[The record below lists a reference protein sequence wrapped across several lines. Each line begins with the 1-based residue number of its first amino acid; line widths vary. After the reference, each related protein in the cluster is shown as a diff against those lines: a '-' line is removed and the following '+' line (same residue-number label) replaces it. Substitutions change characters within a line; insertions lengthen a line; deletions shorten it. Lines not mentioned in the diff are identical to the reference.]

1 MFSYIKQLTLSL
13 NKTSIYLALAN
24 VFLVLTLI
32 AANNLKLIPMRS
44 GDFIFFSVLT
54 LAFALYRPG
63 WLFLFFSGSI
73 VLENIN
79 LVPESFGIIVRPY
92 QFFGGLLFLALVV
105 RFFSEKKRLIL
116 PKFYWIDFLPF
127 FIPLLALLP
136 IISSPNKLAG
146 LKLIIILVSFCILY
160 LLTKIYIQ
168 DIFDLKKILPF
179 VFGSSLVVMLYAFW
193 QNMRFAKG
201 LNSFAVMPGRP
212 NGTLPE
218 ADWLGLYLLLLL
230 GASYALIYY
239 LTKYAKDA
247 KKLGLIYVY
256 LFLVFSALII
266 SVSRSAW
273 LGAIMMTTIYF
284 LYVFT
289 EFKFNYKT
297 WQWRR
302 IIRIKLSVLAV
313 FLVSLFVVYFF
324 HLTTFQLWNRAVSTG
339 GMQKITI
346 SCQKNITL
354 PEKIS
359 SLEELAQY
367 GCRHINLEEIEAEK
381 NQGKFVTEI
390 NRIDPNVSVRGEI
403 YKKAWAE
410 IKNHPII
417 GIGFENIAGVLGQ
430 DGRGANFNS
439 SNIFLEIWLGSGI
452 IGLVAFIFFLGY
464 IFLNAVRNIWQARD
478 PEKAVFALF
487 ILLSGLGIII
497 FNLFNA
503 GLLLGIFWVWLGIGS
518 MLKKNDS
525 VEEVQKM

>member
-1 MFSYIKQLTLSL
+1 MLSNIKQLALNF
-13 NKTSIYLALAN
+13 NKTSTYLALAN
-24 VFLVLTLI
+24 IFLALVFVV
-32 AANNLKLIPMRS
+32 ASNLKLIPMRA

-63 WLFLFFSGSI
+63 WLFLFFTGSI

-79 LVPESFGIIVRPY
+79 LAPESFGIIVRPY
-92 QFFGGLLFLALVV
+92 QFFGGLLFLALFV

-116 PKFYWIDFLPF
+116 PKFHWIDFLPF
-127 FIPLLALLP
+127 LIPLLALLP
-136 IISSPNKLAG
+136 LIGSPNKLAG

-168 DIFDLKKILPF
+168 DLFDLKKILPF
-179 VFGSSLVVMLYAFW
+179 IFGSSLVVMGYAFW
-193 QNMRFAKG
+193 QNMRFSRG
-201 LNSFAVMPGRP
+201 LNAFSVMPGRP
-212 NGTLPE
+212 NGTFAE
-218 ADWLGLYLLLLL
+218 ADWLGMYLLLLL

-247 KKLGLIYVY
+247 KKLGLVYVY
-256 LFLVFSALII
+256 LFLVFATLII

-273 LGAIMMTTIYF
+273 LGAIVMTIIYF

-289 EFKFNYKT
+289 EFKFNYKN

-302 IIRIKLSVLAV
+302 IIKIKLSVLAV
-313 FLVSLFVVYFF
+313 FFFSLLAVYFL
-324 HLTTFQLWNRAVSTG
+324 HLTTFQLWNRALSTG

-346 SCQKNITL
+346 SCQENIAL

-359 SLEELAQY
+359 SLEELIKY
-367 GCRHINLEEIEAEK
+367 NCRHINLEEITAEK

-390 NRIDPNVSVRGEI
+390 DRIDPNVSVRGEI
-403 YKKAWAE
+403 YKKAWTE

-417 GIGFENIAGVLGQ
+417 GIGFENIAKVLGQ
-430 DGRGANFNS
+430 DGRGANLNS

-452 IGLVAFIFFLGY
+452 GGLLVFIFFLGY
-464 IFLNAVRNIWQARD
+464 IFLKAVKNIWQTKD
-478 PEKAVFALF
+478 PEKAVLALF

-518 MLKKNDS
+518 VALNKNS
-525 VEEVQKM
+525 N

>member
-1 MFSYIKQLTLSL
+1 MLAKIKQLALSL

-63 WLFLFFSGSI
+63 WLFLFFTGSL
-73 VLENIN
+73 VLESIN
-79 LVPESFGIIVRPY
+79 LAPESFGIMVRLY
-92 QFFGGLLFLALVV
+92 QFFGGLLFLALFL

-116 PKFYWIDFLPF
+116 PKFHWIDFLLLL
-127 FIPLLALLP
+127 IPLFALLP
-136 IISSPNKLAG
+136 LISSQNIFSG
-146 LKLIIILVSFCILY
+146 LKLIIILVSFCLLY
-160 LLTKIYIQ
+160 LLTKVYVQ
-168 DIFDLKKILPF
+168 DLFDLKKILP
-179 VFGSSLVVMLYAFW
+179 VIFGSSFVVMGYAFW
-193 QNMRFAKG
+193 QNIRFSQG
-201 LNSFAVMPGRP
+201 LNSFSVMPGRP
-212 NGTLPE
+212 NGTFPE
-218 ADWLGLYLLLLL
+218 ADWLGLYLLGLL

-247 KKLGLIYVY
+247 KKLGLTYVY
-256 LFLVFSALII
+256 LFLVFSTLII

-273 LGAIMMTTIYF
+273 LGAIMMTIIYF

-403 YKKAWAE
+403 YKKTWAE

-464 IFLNAVRNIWQARD
+464 IFLNAVRNIWQAKD
-478 PEKAVFALF
+478 PEKVAFALF

-518 MLKKNDS
+518 IALNKNSD
-525 VEEVQKM
+525 